1 MDEAKTWRLIHEG
14 RSAAADMLAAL
25 TPDQWSKPSLC
36 AGWSVQVAAG
46 HIVVGAEQ
54 TSAGFAKGM
63 ATNLFRFN
71 TMVDRDARRL
81 GALPPGEIVERLRA
95 RTRTTNRPPAPVM
108 AMLGEIVVHIEDIR
122 RPLGLEGDSNPEA
135 VAACLEMFS
144 GANFPVGGKKRVD
157 GLRLVADDVGW
168 SHGAGPEVS
177 GPGLSLVLAMA
188 GRDVGLEGLVGTGVT
203 SLRGRM
209 PSTA

>member
-54 TSAGFAKGM
+54 TSAGFVKGM

-81 GALPPGEIVERLRA
+81 EPCLPA
-95 RTRTTNRPPAPVM
+95 RSSNDCVHGPAP
-108 AMLGEIVVHIEDIR
+108 
-122 RPLGLEGDSNPEA
+122 P
-135 VAACLEMFS
+135 
-144 GANFPVGGKKRVD
+144 
-157 GLRLVADDVGW
+157 
-168 SHGAGPEVS
+168 
-177 GPGLSLVLAMA
+177 
-188 GRDVGLEGLVGTGVT
+188 
-203 SLRGRM
+203 
-209 PSTA
+209 TAHPRQ